1 MNRINMKNII
11 FLCSVVALLC
21 ISTASVFH
29 IVLAWKQI
37 EEIDIARYKK
47 MELNAFF
54 REKLSFIRCRFLE
67 IEKKLSPDDAD
78 NEKSAGWRHYE
89 REYDSIYE
97 RKKETEEEMKRC
109 GYTTLEIETLKN
121 SADLFGSIQ
130 LKLSNLDEYR
140 KERKEFGFKDEE
152 IEKEIDELWTFF
164 SESREP
170 FLLK

>member
-97 RKKETEEEMKRC
+97 RKKETEEEMKRAEPVA
-109 GYTTLEIETLKN
+109 GQTESVANLIAGIEMSLN
-121 SADLFGSIQ
+121 SYKYFYGPLP
-130 LKLSNLDEYR
+130 LRRTMNKTVR
-140 KERKEFGFKDEE
+140 RR
-152 IEKEIDELWTFF
+152 F
-164 SESREP
+164 SPSG
-170 FLLK
+170 L